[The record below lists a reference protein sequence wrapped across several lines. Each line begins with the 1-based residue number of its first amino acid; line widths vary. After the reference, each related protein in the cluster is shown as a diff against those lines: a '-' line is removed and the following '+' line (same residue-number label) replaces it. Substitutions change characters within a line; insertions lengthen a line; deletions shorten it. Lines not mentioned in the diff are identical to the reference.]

1 MRISRRQFALAGIG
15 AAASPSVVSAI
26 ASAINHQESSNP
38 SYNNPGDL
46 RYAGQAGATGAA
58 PNGMAIFSSLQ
69 AGQQAE
75 VDQINLDITRGSCA
89 NGLPVNTIADLIT
102 CWAPPSENPTA
113 TYIANVGLWTG
124 LDTSAP
130 FSSLSVDTS
139 GASVTPDSASTTAS
153 QDTGGSADA
162 SVGAIDWT
170 DPTTLLVVAGVGALA
185 VILFGRG

>member
-26 ASAINHQESSNP
+26 ATAINHQESSNP

-75 VDQINLDITRGSCA
+75 VDQIQKDVEAEVEAAAAFAEASPEPA
-89 NGLPVNTIADLIT
+89 
-102 CWAPPSENPTA
+102 
-113 TYIANVGLWTG
+113 
-124 LDTSAP
+124 LDTLYQYIYAQP
-130 FSSLSVDTS
+130 VANMQIDGSLIGPATVLS
-139 GASVTPDSASTTAS
+139 GN
-153 QDTGGSADA
+153 GKHG
-162 SVGAIDWT
+162 
-170 DPTTLLVVAGVGALA
+170 
-185 VILFGRG
+185 